1 MSKMPAY
8 RLLKLKNIDIHFLVL
23 ISQLEREAS
32 NNPNKG
38 TTGRREIGFA
48 ILETEKIDILL
59 TNSGFIYHDDIASSQ
74 ICICISLLIFS
85 LHESTK
91 QKLQRM

>member
-1 MSKMPAY
+1 MPAY
-8 RLLKLKNIDIHFLVL
+8 RLLKLKNIDVHFLVL

-48 ILETEKIDILL
+48 ILETEKIDIL
-59 TNSGFIYHDDIASSQ
+59 
-74 ICICISLLIFS
+74 
-85 LHESTK
+85 
-91 QKLQRM
+91 